1 MHPQT
6 SKDEKSC
13 EEGGSCE
20 LAFVEVYICMHVYV
34 CVCVVVYVSVYVSY
48 GCFFILVI

>member
-34 CVCVVVYVSVYVSY
+34 YVCVYVWLYMFLSM
-48 GCFFILVI
+48 